1 MKDMLFLLIQGAK
14 ATEGG
19 FDAAIIR
26 SLKSDVVEPIGG
38 GQGKY

>member
-19 FDAAIIR
+19 FSAAIIR
-26 SLKSDVVEPIGG
+26 SLESDVVEPIQGG
-38 GQGKY
+38 PGK